1 MPDTPLV
8 TGIQLIAVYVTDL
21 DRAVAFYTDI
31 LGFTKG
37 TDMPPGLILN
47 SDKAMI
53 YLEPGRAP
61 TDTEPNTT
69 REVSAVFATQSVAAA
84 RKYLEEK
91 QVRMIGE
98 YQQFGDDFAFFR
110 FADPDGNAHEFGGK
124 P

>member
-1 MPDTPLV
+1 MSDTPLV
-8 TGIQLIAVYVTDL
+8 TDIQLIAVYVTDL
-21 DRAVAFYTDI
+21 DRAVTFYTDI

-47 SDKAMI
+47 SGKAMI
-53 YLEPGRAP
+53 YLEPGRTE

-69 REVSAVFATQSVAAA
+69 REVSAVFATKSVAAA
-84 RKYLEEK
+84 RKHLEDK
-91 QVRMIGE
+91 NVTMIGD

-110 FADPDGNAHEFGGK
+110 FADPDGNVHEFGGR